1 MSTHDDWLEA
11 RRKRDNAAYMLAS
24 AYTAGIRK
32 SVTDEYAAIFTAAEE
47 EMTRIAKELDGR
59 GDK

>member
-1 MSTHDDWLEA
+1 MSTHEDWLA
-11 RRKRDNAAYMLAS
+11 AKKRRDDAAYMLAS
-24 AYTAGIRK
+24 AYAAGLNKR
-32 SVTDEYAAIFTAAEE
+32 VMDEYAVIFTAAEE